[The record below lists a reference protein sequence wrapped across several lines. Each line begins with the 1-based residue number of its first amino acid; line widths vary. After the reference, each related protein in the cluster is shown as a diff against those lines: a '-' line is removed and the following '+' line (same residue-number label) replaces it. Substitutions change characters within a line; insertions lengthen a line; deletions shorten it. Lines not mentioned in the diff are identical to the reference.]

1 MDQRNPS
8 ALDEIMGGL
17 EKLTDDD
24 LRTVGKR
31 TGALLESREKE
42 RRAEALREI
51 QKIAKAHGLN
61 VDVKEGAQRK
71 RGRPAKTAAGG

>member
-1 MDQRNPS
+1 MEHGGNS
-8 ALDEIMGGL
+8 ALEGILGGL
-17 EKLTDDD
+17 EKLSDDD

-61 VDVKEGAQRK
+61 VDVKESAR
-71 RGRPAKTAAGG
+71 RGRPAKVRKEA